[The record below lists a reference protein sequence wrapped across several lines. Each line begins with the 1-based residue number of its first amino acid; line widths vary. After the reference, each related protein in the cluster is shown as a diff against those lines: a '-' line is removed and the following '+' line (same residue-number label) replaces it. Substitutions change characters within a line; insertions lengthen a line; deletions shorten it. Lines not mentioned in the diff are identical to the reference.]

1 MEDQIERGLK
11 WFQDSR
17 SSSKWSKSFPWK
29 WSWLRRRSA
38 FLSISGQ
45 FNFMEYHGIP
55 SEYHLPCIQIFPC
68 VRFNEFNDE
77 SSKAAWH
84 RREAALG
91 EWICPRVFVAEV
103 LRSWMQMHI
112 CYGWMLNSQEKHTI
126 YWLLCNIYI
135 RICLN
140 RTSFY
145 RHVGVTFTIYH
156 QSMPCR
162 WVPSLAAEVVEPWHA
177 QWCQKGV
184 WGRGP
189 LWSHVCEWMVLAGGW
204 RYDKRTCNITPCSS
218 NDKVLSS
225 SLTCCECSFP
235 MLLAKPCYWG
245 AVY

>member
-11 WFQDSR
+11 WVQDSR

-135 RICLN
+135 YTYMSKQDFLLSPCWSYLYHLPSIHAMSVGSFPGCWGGWTLARTVVSKRGLGERPFVVACLWVN
-140 RTSFY
+140 
-145 RHVGVTFTIYH
+145 G
-156 QSMPCR
+156 PCR
-162 WVPSLAAEVVEPWHA
+162 WMEIW
-177 QWCQKGV
+177 QKN
-184 WGRGP
+184 
-189 LWSHVCEWMVLAGGW
+189 M
-204 RYDKRTCNITPCSS
+204 
-218 NDKVLSS
+218 
-225 SLTCCECSFP
+225 
-235 MLLAKPCYWG
+235 
-245 AVY
+245 